1 MTHICERLVVH
12 CPDQD
17 ASRYLAAFVAEH
29 QVGDGSVHIALRPAI
44 VMSADRRSLIERRVV
59 ATLNSLQSIN
69 DPHPTYSVT
78 WLPKGDGPSPEFAGA
93 LAVESSPQDDCFSLI
108 LSGDYEPFGGVGA
121 MFGASRGRRIAHVS
135 GRDVLRSIAN
145 QVETARAHND
155 AAHAGRSPLT
165 CLPRDRARDQRD
177 FQETGKTGDWR
188 GSLFGSGHRT
198 VAAGEGRSGAARSRS
213 STSQLPVSRAGADL
227 VRDIHAG
234 GFQRAIVENGYF
246 CPSPRGFCCKPR
258 R

>member
-155 AAHAGRSPLT
+155 AAHGGRSPLT

-177 FQETGKTGDWR
+177 FQETGKNR
-188 GSLFGSGHRT
+188 GLAWEPFWLRASHR
-198 VAAGEGRSGAARSRS
+198 
-213 STSQLPVSRAGADL
+213 
-227 VRDIHAG
+227 
-234 GFQRAIVENGYF
+234 
-246 CPSPRGFCCKPR
+246 CCR
-258 R
+258 